1 VGLHNRGALM
11 TKRDPDQVIE
21 YRISLQDKQSEQ
33 LDSLIAAV
41 QFNRVTTG
49 VGSIFSG
56 LGVSEITKQLKDP
69 SEMVGI
75 FYSIAMIL
83 EFMGYETGLPTPA
96 DMIGWKA
103 EFEAAKVERETTGE
117 AGPAAG
123 DFSFG
128 AIMYNLLHPNWSWF
142 GPPPGEGS

>member
-1 VGLHNRGALM
+1 M
-11 TKRDPDQVIE
+11 TKRKPDTVVE

-33 LDSLIAAV
+33 LDSLIAAI

-56 LGVSEITKQLKDP
+56 LGVPEITKQLKDP
-69 SEMVGI
+69 SEMIGV
-75 FYSIAMIL
+75 FYSIAMVL

-103 EFEAAKVERETTGE
+103 EFDAAAAKRAATGE

-128 AIMYNLLHPNWSWF
+128 SIMYNLLHPNWSWF
-142 GPPPGEGS
+142 GPPPGEEGAGGGGGF

>member
-1 VGLHNRGALM
+1 M

-33 LDSLIAAV
+33 LDSLIAAI

-69 SEMVGI
+69 TEMIGV
-75 FYSIAMIL
+75 FYSIAMVL

-96 DMIGWKA
+96 DMVNWKA
-103 EFEAAKVERETTGE
+103 EFQAAKVEREATGE

-142 GPPPGEGS
+142 GPPPAEES

>member
-1 VGLHNRGALM
+1 M
-11 TKRDPDQVIE
+11 TKRKPDPVVE

-33 LDSLIAAV
+33 LDSLIAAI

-49 VGSIFSG
+49 VVSIFSG

-69 SEMVGI
+69 SEMICV
-75 FYSIAMIL
+75 FYSIAMVL
-83 EFMGYETGLPTPA
+83 EFMGYETGLPTPQ
-96 DMIGWKA
+96 DMVNWQA
-103 EFEAAKVERETTGE
+103 EVQAAKEEREATGE

-128 AIMYNLLHPNWSWF
+128 SIMYNLLHPNWSWF
-142 GPPPGEGS
+142 GPPPGAEGGGGGGGF

>member
-1 VGLHNRGALM
+1 M

-33 LDSLIAAV
+33 LDSLIAAI

-69 SEMVGI
+69 SEMIGV
-75 FYSIAMIL
+75 FYSIAMVL

-96 DMIGWKA
+96 DMSGWKD
-103 EFEAAKVERETTGE
+103 EFQAAKVEREATGE

>member
-1 VGLHNRGALM
+1 M
-11 TKRDPDQVIE
+11 TKRKPDTVTE
-21 YRISLQDKQSEQ
+21 FRISLQDKQSEQ
-33 LDSLIAAV
+33 LDSLIAAI

-49 VGSIFSG
+49 VGSLFEG

-69 SEMVGI
+69 TEMIGI

-83 EFMGYETGLPTPA
+83 EFMGYETGLPTPQ
-96 DMIGWKA
+96 DMVNWKA
-103 EFEAAKVERETTGE
+103 EFEAAKKEREATGE

-142 GPPPGEGS
+142 GPPPGEEGAGGGGGF

>member
-1 VGLHNRGALM
+1 M
-11 TKRDPDQVIE
+11 TKRKPDTVIE

-33 LDSLIAAV
+33 LDSLIAAI

-49 VGSIFSG
+49 VGSLFEG

-69 SEMVGI
+69 TEMIGI

-96 DMIGWKA
+96 DMSGWKA
-103 EFEAAKVERETTGE
+103 EFEAAKKEREATGE

-142 GPPPGEGS
+142 GPPPGEEGAGGGGGF

>member
-1 VGLHNRGALM
+1 M
-11 TKRDPDQVIE
+11 TKRKPDTVVE

-33 LDSLIAAV
+33 LDSLIAAI

-49 VGSIFSG
+49 VGSIFQG
-56 LGVSEITKQLKDP
+56 LGVPEVTKQLKDP
-69 SEMVGI
+69 SEMIGV
-75 FYSIAMIL
+75 FYSIAMVL

-103 EFEAAKVERETTGE
+103 EFKAAKAEREATGE

-128 AIMYNLLHPNWSWF
+128 SIMYNLLHPNWSWF
-142 GPPPGEGS
+142 GPPPGEENGGGGGEF

>member
-1 VGLHNRGALM
+1 M
-11 TKRDPDQVIE
+11 TKRKPDQVIE

-33 LDSLIAAV
+33 LDSLIAAI
-41 QFNRVTTG
+41 QFNRITSG
-49 VGSIFSG
+49 VGSLFEG

-69 SEMVGI
+69 TEMIGI

-83 EFMGYETGLPTPA
+83 EFMGYETGLPTPQ
-96 DMIGWKA
+96 DMVNWKA
-103 EFEAAKVERETTGE
+103 EFEAAKKEREATGE

-142 GPPPGEGS
+142 GPPPGEEGAGGGGGF

>member
-1 VGLHNRGALM
+1 M
-11 TKRDPDQVIE
+11 TKRKPDTVTE
-21 YRISLQDKQSEQ
+21 FRISLQDKQSEQ
-33 LDSLIAAV
+33 LDSLIAAI
-41 QFNRVTTG
+41 QFNRITSG
-49 VGSIFSG
+49 VGSLFEG

-69 SEMVGI
+69 TEMIGI

-96 DMIGWKA
+96 DMSGWKD
-103 EFEAAKVERETTGE
+103 EFEAAKKEREATGE

-142 GPPPGEGS
+142 GPPPGEEGGGGGGGF

>member
-1 VGLHNRGALM
+1 M
-11 TKRDPDQVIE
+11 TKRKPDTVVE

-49 VGSIFSG
+49 AGSIFSG
-56 LGVSEITKQLKDP
+56 LGVPEITKQLKDP
-69 SEMVGI
+69 SEMIGV
-75 FYSIAMIL
+75 FYSIAMVL

-103 EFEAAKVERETTGE
+103 EFQAAKEEREATGE

-142 GPPPGEGS
+142 GPPPGEDGGGGGGGF

>member
-1 VGLHNRGALM
+1 M
-11 TKRDPDQVIE
+11 TKRKPDKVIE

-33 LDSLIAAV
+33 LDSLIAAI
-41 QFNRVTTG
+41 QFNRVTSG
-49 VGSIFSG
+49 AGSLFQG
-56 LGVSEITKQLKDP
+56 LGVPEITKQLKDP

-75 FYSIAMIL
+75 FYSIAMVL

-96 DMIGWKA
+96 DMFGWKA
-103 EFEAAKVERETTGE
+103 EMEAAKKEREATGR

-128 AIMYNLLHPNWSWF
+128 GILYNLLNPNWELF
-142 GPPPGEGS
+142 GVPFPGSAGDVDN